1 MDSVM
6 KRPVFAVMN
15 MVAVLILTG
24 GIAQAQIASTTTPS
38 DGRRLFVVAG
48 GGSTTLLGDC
58 TGCPA
63 DTYTHSGGIFGGVGT
78 SLTTRTAVGFEVFW
92 MPSEAATGDQV
103 RTTYLMG
110 TIVFQ
115 PWRSSGF
122 FVKAATGM
130 ALVRNWVVNPDTG
143 EQVWQ
148 PAEGGPAL
156 SVEDWEA
163 GAAEGEA
170 PDAATAES
178 GTEREAEG
186 AAGANGEAGGDAEA
200 GAGPEAEAG
209 AGVEA
214 ETGSEASAGV
224 EAEVLDALLALAARG
239 QDGQVDVAVGEVDRL
254 PLLVGLAAGHLVH
267 AEGGGVEL
275 RQLGRVVAED
285 RDVADLGSHDVL
297 PFALSYPG
305 VARQGV
311 LAPVPGLLSPVPLPR
326 PHRPRGASPRAPL
339 LAPLRRGPSAGRAR
353 DAPET

>member
-130 ALVRNWVVNPDTG
+130 ALVRNWVVNPDT
-143 EQVWQ
+143 EDVFTSK
-148 PAEGGPAL
+148 AFAL
-156 SVEDWEA
+156 
-163 GAAEGEA
+163 GL
-170 PDAATAES
+170 
-178 GTEREAEG
+178 
-186 AAGANGEAGGDAEA
+186 
-200 GAGPEAEAG
+200 GAGWEWPLSRRLAAQVIG
-209 AGVEA
+209 SQHVATLGDL
-214 ETGSEASAGV
+214 TGSGGTTFENV
-224 EAEVLDALLALAARG
+224 
-239 QDGQVDVAVGEVDRL
+239 VGNFWS
-254 PLLVGLAAGHLVH
+254 VG
-267 AEGGGVEL
+267 
-275 RQLGRVVAED
+275 
-285 RDVADLGSHDVL
+285 
-297 PFALSYPG
+297 
-305 VARQGV
+305 
-311 LAPVPGLLSPVPLPR
+311 
-326 PHRPRGASPRAPL
+326 GAIVIR
-339 LAPLRRGPSAGRAR
+339 
-353 DAPET
+353 